1 MSAERR
7 QCPLCGWG
15 FTPSHACE
23 SSCPM
28 GEGCGMIK
36 CPNCSY
42 EFVERSRVADAVKA
56 LVERFKSFGR
66 AT

>member
-1 MSAERR
+1 
-7 QCPLCGWG
+7 
-15 FTPSHACE
+15 
-23 SSCPM
+23 M

-42 EFVERSRVADAVKA
+42 EFVERSAVADAVKA
-56 LVERFKSFGR
+56 LVERFKSFRR